1 MPRKKSTQPT
11 LEDIAARSGV
21 SLTTVSRVINQ
32 SHLVSEDA
40 TLKVRQAM
48 EELGVEPKRPKS
60 RTGILLFIVPE
71 FTNPSTDLVLAGAQ
85 EEAERMGLGLLV
97 MTVAQYPERNKPNL
111 KVLKQFPF
119 DGVIVTHSELTPERI
134 FELSN
139 RSDFPLV
146 VYGRSLDTP
155 HVHCIDIDRD
165 NAYYQ
170 ATKYLITLGHQ
181 RIAFLSGPV
190 EWYISQQRLK
200 AIQRALAEA
209 NLALDPDLHRWSVPT
224 IDEAARI
231 ATTVLNLPIEKRPT
245 AILGFNDLVAFGA
258 MSAARSLGLRIP
270 DDVSVIGSDDIY
282 LASHTNPPLT
292 SISQPHYRAGQ
303 LAVQKISNS
312 LSGAQDDTEGVT
324 MLSCPLAVRES
335 TGPCPSQTM
344 S

>member
-1 MPRKKSTQPT
+1 
-11 LEDIAARSGV
+11 
-21 SLTTVSRVINQ
+21 
-32 SHLVSEDA
+32 
-40 TLKVRQAM
+40 
-48 EELGVEPKRPKS
+48 
-60 RTGILLFIVPE
+60 
-71 FTNPSTDLVLAGAQ
+71 VLAGAQ

-111 KVLKQFPF
+111 NVLKQLHF
-119 DGVIVTHSELTPERI
+119 DGVIVTHSELTPKQI

-170 ATKYLITLGHQ
+170 ATKYLINLGHQ

-190 EWYISQQRLK
+190 EWHISQQRLK

-209 NLALDPDLHRWSVPT
+209 DLTLEPDLHRWSVPT

-231 ATTVLNLPIEKRPT
+231 AATVLNLPAEKRPT

-258 MSAARSLGLRIP
+258 MSAARSLGLHIP

-282 LASHTNPPLT
+282 LASHSNPPLT

-312 LSGAQDDTEGVT
+312 LNGALDDTEGVT

-335 TGPCPSQTM
+335 TGPCHSQGM
-344 S
+344 A